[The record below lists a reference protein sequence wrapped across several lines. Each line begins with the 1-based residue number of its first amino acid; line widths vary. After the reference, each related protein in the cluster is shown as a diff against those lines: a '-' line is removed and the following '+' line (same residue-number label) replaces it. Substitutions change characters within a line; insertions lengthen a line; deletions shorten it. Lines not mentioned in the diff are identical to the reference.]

1 MKILLKF
8 LKCGIS
14 ISTAVCVDE
23 LDGDCNTQV
32 EHGRIM
38 FMTAR
43 RTTPVQ
49 LPFWLGWRRELR
61 LGVEEGV
68 GMECNL
74 RKSMEGLVES
84 DKEFQITFDTDI
96 TFMSSDEHS
105 NGESIALLNAYC

>member
-49 LPFWLGWRRELR
+49 
-61 LGVEEGV
+61 GVAEGG